1 METRLRS
8 FKSDYLPAAILFVLM
23 LGSLS
28 LMSDATQDNVR
39 FHKLYSTLLAINV
52 LMLVLLAWMI
62 LANMVKLV
70 RQHRRRIVGS
80 RLAAR
85 LVVVFVV
92 LTVAPVSAVF
102 YFSIQFLS
110 QGIDKWFD
118 VQIDKALDDAL
129 DLSRSALDLR
139 MREYKKD
146 AETLAREL
154 TDVAEPMVPFVL
166 SDYRAESDAIELTL
180 LTLSG
185 KFIASDSIDTSAII
199 PDRPDEAIIIGLR
212 RGRSYIGLD
221 PIGARGL
228 HIRVV
233 VPVISND
240 PGRDKYMLQALYP
253 VEARLN
259 DLAASVQEAYAHYQE
274 VVFLREPLKNSFLLT
289 LSLVLLLTLLAA
301 VWAAFISA
309 QRLVAPISVLA
320 SGTQAVAQG
329 DYTMQLPLPDSRDEL
344 QSLVQS
350 FNDMTRKI
358 AYARDAADHS
368 QMQAEN
374 ERAYLQGILESL
386 TSGVLTLD
394 RFHVLRKVNPTAT
407 RIFGADLSELLDR
420 RIEAMADCY
429 PHLESVVN
437 MIKPHLAGASEWR
450 EEITVLGPAGR
461 QVLMFRGKALTGS
474 SGAQTGYVVV
484 FDDVT
489 ALIQVE
495 RDAAWGEVARRMAHE
510 IKNPLTP
517 IQLSAERMRHKCLP
531 AMEPVSAEILDR
543 ATYTIIQQVQAMKEM
558 VKVFSEYARMPKMQ
572 LAPLDL
578 NTLVDEVLDLYR
590 DTDLDVRFELSLD
603 SQLPIISADGDRLR
617 QLLHNLIRNALD
629 ARREGEMATIT
640 LQTRLIQDMVHS
652 FVELRIEDTGTGI
665 PEHMIGKLFEP
676 YVTTKPKGSGLG
688 LAIVKKIVEEHGGLV
703 WAENRLQQG
712 ACIVIRLPVPD
723 VEIQGLTAAGK
734 A

>member
-1 METRLRS
+1 MDTKLRS
-8 FKSDYLPAAILFVLM
+8 FRTDYLPAAILFVLM

-28 LMSDATQDNVR
+28 LMSDATQDNER
-39 FHKLYSTLLAINV
+39 FHELYSTLLAINV
-52 LMLVLLAWMI
+52 LILILLLWLIMV
-62 LANMVKLV
+62 NMVKLV
-70 RQHRRRIVGS
+70 RQHRRRIIGS

-92 LTVAPVSAVF
+92 LTLAPVSAVY

-118 VQIDKALDDAL
+118 VRVDQALDNAL

-146 AETLAREL
+146 TESLAHQL
-154 TDVAEPMVPFVL
+154 LDVDEAMVAFAL
-166 SDYRAESDAIELTL
+166 SDYRADSDAIELTL

-185 KFIASDSIDTSAII
+185 KFIASDSVDTTAII
-199 PDRPDEAIIIGLR
+199 PDRPDDAIIVGLR

-221 PIGARGL
+221 PIGERGL

-233 VPVISND
+233 VPLISSD
-240 PGRDKYMLQALYP
+240 PRRDKYMLQALYP

-274 VVFLREPLKNSFLLT
+274 VVFLRDPLKNSFLLT

-394 RFHVLRKVNPTAT
+394 RFHVLRKINPTAI
-407 RIFGADLSELLDR
+407 RILGADLSELLDR
-420 RIEAMADCY
+420 RMEAMADSY
-429 PHLESVVN
+429 PHLENVVN
-437 MIKPHLAGASEWR
+437 MLKPHLAGNSEWR
-450 EEITVLGPAGR
+450 EEVTVLGPAGR
-461 QVLMFRGKALTGS
+461 QVLMFRGKVLTGS
-474 SGAQTGYVVV
+474 GGAQTGYVVV

-517 IQLSAERMRHKCLP
+517 IQLSAERLRHKYLP
-531 AMEPVSAEILDR
+531 DMDPDKAEVLDR
-543 ATYTIIQQVQAMKEM
+543 ATHTIIQQVQAMKEM
-558 VKVFSEYARMPKMQ
+558 VQVFSEYARMPKMN
-572 LAPLDL
+572 LEPLDL
-578 NTLVDEVLDLYR
+578 NALIDEVLDLYR
-590 DTDLDVRFELSLD
+590 GTDFDVQFSLSLD
-603 SQLPIISADGDRLR
+603 HELPEISADGDRLR

-629 ARREGEMATIT
+629 ATHSSEVSVVALKT
-640 LQTRLIQDMVHS
+640 QLIQDVVHS
-652 FVELRIEDTGTGI
+652 YVELRVEDTGTGI
-665 PEHMIGKLFEP
+665 PEHMIQNLFEP

-703 WAENRLQQG
+703 WAENRVQQG

-723 VEIQGLTAAGK
+723 VDIKGLTVTGQA
-734 A
+734 